1 MNTYHFKE
9 EVRILNI
16 RWLGHSCFLFTN
28 QEGLRVLTDP
38 FNEKIGY
45 PVPHIETDIVTVSHH
60 HHDHD
65 SVQVLPGKPQV
76 VDGEGQ
82 HNYSGLSIQGTATF
96 HDAEQG
102 AKRGKNTLFSFTM
115 DGVRIVHLGDLGHLL
130 TPDQLADVGQVDIAC
145 IPVGGFYTIDAEQA
159 YQVVQQLNPKIV
171 LPMHYKPDETSS
183 LPIEGSN
190 RFLAYFAQVK
200 KAKILDISSNS
211 LPETQEAVVLEL
223 SAAE

>member
-9 EVRILNI
+9 EVRRLNI

-28 QEGLRVLTDP
+28 QDGLTVLTDP
-38 FNEKIGY
+38 FNEKVGY

-65 SVQVLPGKPQV
+65 SVQVLPGKPQIF
-76 VDGEGQ
+76 DGEGL
-82 HNYSGLSIQGTATF
+82 HVFSGLSIQGTSTF

-102 AKRGKNTLFSFTM
+102 TKRGKNTLFSFTM

-130 TPDQLADVGQVDIAC
+130 SPDHLADVGQVDIAC
-145 IPVGGFYTIDAEQA
+145 VPVGGFYTIDAEQA

-171 LPMHYKPDETSS
+171 LPMHYKLNDTFS
-183 LPIEGSN
+183 LPIEGID
-190 RFLAYFAQVK
+190 RFLAYFTHIK
-200 KAKILDISSNS
+200 RAKTLDIFSAS
-211 LPETQEAVVLEL
+211 LPQIQEAVVLEL
-223 SAAE
+223 SAVE

>member
-1 MNTYHFKE
+1 M
-9 EVRILNI
+9 NI

-38 FNEKIGY
+38 FDEKVGY
-45 PVPHIETDIVTVSHH
+45 PVPRIETDIVTVSHH

-65 SVQVLPGKPQV
+65 SVQVLPGKPQI
-76 VDGEGQ
+76 VDGEGS
-82 HNYSGLSIQGTATF
+82 YSFSGLSIKGTATF
-96 HDAEQG
+96 HDTQQG

-115 DGVRIVHLGDLGHLL
+115 DGVHIVHLGDLGHLL
-130 TPDQLADVGQVDIAC
+130 TPEQLADVGQVDIAC

-183 LPIEGSN
+183 LPIEGN
-190 RFLAYFAQVK
+190 AGFLAYFAHVK
-200 KAKILDISSNS
+200 MAKALDISPSS
-211 LPETQEAVVLEL
+211 LPRTQEAIVLEL
-223 SAAE
+223 YEAE